1 MNYLK
6 KINSFVTIIVLLV
19 IISFTTSVSASQGSS
34 EVHYL
39 SFASDRHG
47 NANSIES
54 SMKGMP
60 KNVKYVSLIGDMVG
74 TGGGQSK
81 APSFFSSTIYDEVI
95 SLNFNNVNTNKD
107 TSILWA
113 DHDLGVNNQDDA
125 NIVFANGG
133 TESGPVK
140 TGYNAD
146 KTEAYYIYGIAF
158 YEMTNSEQAKI
169 AAEKFEQWVDKV
181 ALNNSVPLIVEC
193 HVPLHYARG
202 DNKGAIYWNNALNY
216 AATGKKSPIAT
227 DTIIRNVIYLHGHN
241 HTNESKTG
249 EYSGEFYV
257 PAKSSME
264 IGPDENTWSNIFYT
278 YTTAGYLN
286 QNNAASLI
294 SIWDKTITIK
304 KYSNGKVVDDFYDT
318 ESKHSGKFASTFETN
333 GINQIRRVSII
344 KIPNTATFKVKTKKI
359 KASKLRKKKQVVK
372 VFTVKNAKGVIKYSK
387 VSGSKKLLINK
398 KTGKVT
404 VKKKTHRG
412 TYKVKVKIK
421 VKGTELYKV
430 STKTLTAKVKVK

>member
-6 KINSFVTIIVLLV
+6 KLNCFVVIAALLAAMSFSTP
-19 IISFTTSVSASQGSS
+19 VSAFQDSS

-47 NANSIES
+47 NPSSIEN

-60 KNVKYVSLIGDMVG
+60 KNVEYVSLIGDMVG
-74 TGGGQSK
+74 HGGGASK
-81 APSFFSSTIYDEVI
+81 TPGFFSSTIYDEVM
-95 SLNFNNVNTNKD
+95 SLNFRNINTNKD
-107 TSILWA
+107 ISILWA

-133 TESGPVK
+133 TGSGLVK

-146 KTEAYYIYGIAF
+146 KSEAYYIYGIAF
-158 YEMTNSEQAKI
+158 YEMTNAEQAKV
-169 AAEKFEQWVDKV
+169 AAEKFVQWVDNV

-193 HVPLHYARG
+193 HVPLHYARK
-202 DNKGAIYWNNALNY
+202 DNKGAIYWNKALNY
-216 AATGKKSPIAT
+216 AATGRQSPVAT
-227 DTIIRNVIYLHGHN
+227 DKIIRNVIYLHGHN
-241 HTNESKTG
+241 HTDESKTG

-264 IGPDENTWSNIFYT
+264 IGPVENSWSNIFYT

-294 SIWDKTITIK
+294 SIWDKIITIK
-304 KYSNGKVVDDFYDT
+304 KHKDGAVVDGFYDS

-333 GINQIRRVSII
+333 GINQISRVSII

-359 KASKLRKKKQVVK
+359 KASKLKKKKRVVK
-372 VFTVKNAKGVIKYSK
+372 PFTVKSAKGTIKYSK
-387 VSGSKKLLINK
+387 VSGSKKLSINK

-404 VKKKTHRG
+404 VKKKTRKG
-412 TYKVKVKIK
+412 TYKIKAKIK
-421 VKGTELYKV
+421 VSGTELYIN